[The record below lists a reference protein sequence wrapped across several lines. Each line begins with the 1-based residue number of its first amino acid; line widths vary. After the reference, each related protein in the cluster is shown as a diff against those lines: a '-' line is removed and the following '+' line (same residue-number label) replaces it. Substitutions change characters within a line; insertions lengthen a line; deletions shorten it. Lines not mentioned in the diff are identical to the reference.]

1 MRFRKQHAWGAV
13 LIALFALP
21 VLKPDGIP
29 ALESPVSTV
38 FDGAASYIP
47 ASVPGGDE
55 GGDSERARKL
65 ERELLDVWE
74 RHMQFVQRVHEM
86 EALQGVLGDDQLGRR
101 PRALVARVLRAHDPT
116 RRRRSILI
124 DRGADDGVK
133 AGQAVVMGRVYLGRV
148 RKVRATTSLVQLATD
163 PSARLEV
170 FVRTDKDVLLRGYA
184 RRSGVRDGE
193 DQLIVR
199 FVRTPRD
206 AGTVPVGSAV
216 FTSNFDER
224 VPAQL
229 LVGTIS
235 ESTDPDLDR
244 MPTLYVRPAL
254 DLDRS
259 VAVVVLLPPDTDG
272 ASTR

>member
-21 VLKPDGIP
+21 VLKPDGVP
-29 ALESPVSTV
+29 AVESPVSGV
-38 FDGAASYIP
+38 FDAAAAY
-47 ASVPGGDE
+47 VPTPGTARDA
-55 GGDSERARKL
+55 GGDSDRARKL

-86 EALQGVLGDDQLGRR
+86 ESLREVLQDEPLGRR
-101 PRALVARVLRAHDPT
+101 MRASVARVLRAHDPT
-116 RRRRSILI
+116 PRRRSIVI
-124 DRGADDGVK
+124 NRGADDGVQM
-133 AGQAVVMGRVYLGRV
+133 GQAVVMGRVYLGRV
-148 RKVRATTSLVQLATD
+148 RKVRSTTSIVQLVTD
-163 PSARLEV
+163 PKSRLGV
-170 FVRTDKDVLLRGYA
+170 FVRTDKGVLLRGYA

-193 DQLIVR
+193 DQLIVD

-216 FTSNFDER
+216 FTSNFDVR

-235 ESTDPDLDR
+235 ESIDPDLDR

-259 VAVVVLLPPDTDG
+259 VEVVVLLAPDTEG
-272 ASTR
+272 AANR